1 MRRRR
6 RAGSDYSSRV
16 SHCRRRWSFNLKLCG
31 EDPLDES
38 GSDYHIGLNSENLS
52 LLAASGRLP
61 SVALRCATERR
72 PWLAFAEVRR
82 YIARLQSAAG
92 RASGAIRACLA
103 AANIGKGQEMP
114 KLKTKSGA
122 KKRFG
127 RTANGKIKRNWG
139 YKRHRL
145 ISKSKQ
151 QKRLHRGTTTLE
163 TGDAKLV
170 LTYMPYLRS

>member
-1 MRRRR
+1 MDGRPRYG
-6 RAGSDYSSRV
+6 ATTGMPSR
-16 SHCRRRWSFNLKLCG
+16 
-31 EDPLDES
+31 PQ
-38 GSDYHIGLNSENLS
+38 
-52 LLAASGRLP
+52 
-61 SVALRCATERR
+61 LRSR
-72 PWLAFAEVRR
+72 
-82 YIARLQSAAG
+82 IA
-92 RASGAIRACLA
+92 
-103 AANIGKGQEMP
+103 KMP

-127 RTANGKIKRNWG
+127 RTATGKIKRNWG
-139 YKRHRL
+139 HKRHRL

>member
-1 MRRRR
+1 
-6 RAGSDYSSRV
+6 
-16 SHCRRRWSFNLKLCG
+16 
-31 EDPLDES
+31 
-38 GSDYHIGLNSENLS
+38 
-52 LLAASGRLP
+52 
-61 SVALRCATERR
+61 
-72 PWLAFAEVRR
+72 
-82 YIARLQSAAG
+82 
-92 RASGAIRACLA
+92 
-103 AANIGKGQEMP
+103 MP

-127 RTANGKIKRNWG
+127 VTASGKVKRNWG
-139 YKRHRL
+139 HKRHRL